1 MGVCAVVSETVTLS
15 AILPRGRIGDIL
27 SNISVGDFVKLLL
40 ERERYDVFHRFLDE
54 LLDSGRIDRETYARV
69 SSMVVDLMW
78 KKDDKIRKQT
88 IGRILEELSSGIR
101 LVNQREFTARE
112 ALIEERYDVFHR
124 FLDELLDS
132 GRIDRETYARVS
144 SMVVDL
150 MWTNDEDKKS
160 ELIDRIVMLIS
171 Q

>member
-78 KKDDKIRKQT
+78 
-88 IGRILEELSSGIR
+88 
-101 LVNQREFTARE
+101 
-112 ALIEERYDVFHR
+112 
-124 FLDELLDS
+124 
-132 GRIDRETYARVS
+132 
-144 SMVVDL
+144 
-150 MWTNDEDKKS
+150 TNDEDKKS